1 MEALVGKDL
10 YTQLASLFDYP
21 SDKDIYVSKVDEVI
35 NNISSMGDLPP
46 DMMTA
51 VQTFKKAIEALPIDE
66 LQVIYSYTFEMSSDF
81 TLDMGSHIYDGFKR
95 SDNLVN
101 IKTMYRRY
109 EFPFETLGKGELP
122 DHLPLVLRF
131 LGFVKDEGLKRDFEK
146 DFLIK
151 SLEKLYKNFMKRH
164 DNPYHHVINAV
175 YKVIDRDV
183 KEEANQ

>member
-1 MEALVGKDL
+1 METLVGKDI
-10 YTQLASLFDYP
+10 YTQLASMFDYP
-21 SDKDIYVSKVDEVI
+21 GDMGKIVSKVDELI
-35 NNISSMGDLPP
+35 NNFSSMEKLPP
-46 DMMTA
+46 D
-51 VQTFKKAIEALPIDE
+51 VVNSVKEFKKAIVKLPIDE

-101 IKTMYRRY
+101 IKTMYRRF

-131 LGFVKDEGLKRDFEK
+131 LGFVKEEGVKRDFEK

-151 SLEKLYKNFMKRH
+151 CLEKVYKNFAKRQ

-175 YKVIDRDV
+175 YKIIDRDV
-183 KEEANQ
+183 KEEANK